1 MQFAF
6 REESVLAIAC
16 IKSFFLCEDLEEGQ
30 QYALLKWLQ

>member
-6 REESVLAIAC
+6 REESVLAIARHEEL
-16 IKSFFLCEDLEEGQ
+16 LCEDLEEGQ

>member
-6 REESVLAIAC
+6 REESVLAMRHQEL
-16 IKSFFLCEDLEEGQ
+16 LCEGLEEGQ